1 MKKPFTFEKQGTARW
16 NQIAKHCKESS
27 IELSP
32 ADQQA
37 LADYCSNLDLI
48 FEARAAIKKD
58 GITVLNSASCVVP
71 HPLLSMIAR
80 LQSMNVQLCKN
91 LKLFSNQEKAE
102 ANTDDELDFL

>member
-1 MKKPFTFEKQGTARW
+1 MKKPFTFDKQGTARW
-16 NQIAKHCKESS
+16 NQIAKHCKVNN

-48 FEARAAIKKD
+48 FDSRQAIKKD
-58 GITVLNSASCVVP
+58 GITVLNSAGLIVP

-80 LQSMNVQLCKN
+80 LQSTNIQLCKN
-91 LKLFSNQEKAE
+91 LKLFSKQEKAE
-102 ANTDDELDFL
+102 ASEDDELGFL